1 MPIERNKDKMLG
13 KDIKIKDYPNDVF
26 KAVGKII
33 MHAQEW
39 EQEYKKLATILQIP
53 IKKINVAS
61 LNKLNKALKKENHL
75 NDKQYRDLEGVINKS
90 VEKDFLP
97 MQPGDVYQTFADVE
111 MFERDFNFS
120 PSTPL
125 EEGLGKFVKWYKEYY
140 KF

>member
-1 MPIERNKDKMLG
+1 MLG

-75 NDKQYRDLEGVINKS
+75 NDKQ
-90 VEKDFLP
+90 
-97 MQPGDVYQTFADVE
+97 
-111 MFERDFNFS
+111 
-120 PSTPL
+120 
-125 EEGLGKFVKWYKEYY
+125 
-140 KF
+140 